1 MDPVFRD
8 EDAEDVLASFIR
20 GPERDPDVT
29 EWMNNSGEGDP
40 ELARR
45 EGSGEVDTELAR
57 RDGSGEVDP
66 ELARRDGS
74 GEGEAYDIVAGDDD
88 GEADGSHEREVDGSD
103 RTLQIRKSSEVHIY
117 MLIK

>member
-1 MDPVFRD
+1 MDPIFRD
-8 EDAEDVLASFIR
+8 EDTEDVLASFIR

-40 ELARR
+40 EPAQR

-88 GEADGSHEREVDGSD
+88 GEADGSHEREVDGSG
-103 RTLQIRKSSEVHIY
+103 RTSEIRKSGEVHMY

>member
-1 MDPVFRD
+1 MDPVFKD
-8 EDAEDVLASFIR
+8 EDAENMLESLIR
-20 GPERDPDVT
+20 GPDTALDVT

-103 RTLQIRKSSEVHIY
+103 RTLQIRKSGEVHI
-117 MLIK
+117 

>member
-20 GPERDPDVT
+20 EPEREADVT

-57 RDGSGEVDP
+57 RDGSGE
-66 ELARRDGS
+66 
-74 GEGEAYDIVAGDDD
+74 GEAYDIVEGDDD
-88 GEADGSHEREVDGSD
+88 GEADGSHEREADGSG
-103 RTLQIRKSSEVHIY
+103 RTLDITNSGEVHIY

>member
-1 MDPVFRD
+1 MDPNIRD
-8 EDAEDVLASFIR
+8 EDAENLLAGFIR
-20 GPERDPDVT
+20 GPGGDPDVT

-40 ELARR
+40 
-45 EGSGEVDTELAR
+45 ELAR

-88 GEADGSHEREVDGSD
+88 GEADEIGRASCRERV
-103 RTLQIRKSSEVHIY
+103 
-117 MLIK
+117 